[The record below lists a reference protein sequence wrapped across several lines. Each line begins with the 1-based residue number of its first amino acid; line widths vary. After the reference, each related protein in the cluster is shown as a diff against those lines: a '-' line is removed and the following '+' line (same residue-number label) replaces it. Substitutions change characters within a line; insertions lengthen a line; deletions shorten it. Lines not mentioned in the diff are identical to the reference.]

1 MILRPYQPADLEA
14 LALLFT
20 ASVHVLAAGH
30 YSAAQREAWA
40 PHPPDLARWRARL
53 APLRTLV
60 AEAGAMLAGFI
71 AYAGD
76 GHLHYLYCGPAF
88 AGQGVAFLL
97 YGCVEAQLRSAG
109 VAQCHTEASL
119 TARPFFERQ
128 GFVILQEQEV
138 EVGGQHLRRLAM
150 RKTLRPDMRV
160 G

>member
-1 MILRPYQPADLEA
+1 MNLRLYQPADLEA

-30 YSAAQREAWA
+30 YNVAQREAWA
-40 PHPPDLARWRARL
+40 PRPPDLALWRVRL

-60 AEAGAMLAGFI
+60 AEAGAALAGFI

-76 GHLHYLYCGPAF
+76 GHLQYLYCGPAF

-97 YGCVEAQLRSAG
+97 YGCAEAQLRSAG
-109 VAQCHTEASL
+109 VAQCYTEASL

-128 GFVILQEQEV
+128 GFVMLHEEEAQ
-138 EVGGQHLRRLAM
+138 VGGQRLRRFAM
-150 RKTLRPDMRV
+150 RKALRPDLRAA
-160 G
+160 